1 MATRK
6 RQSTRGMT
14 WVRVLTQ
21 RDLDELRTL
30 LTKGEEKRTEWEY
43 KLYRDNVIISVP
55 VIPWNPDTKKPDP
68 SLRYMTKFLRVVP
81 APGGPF
87 QLEYMRHTGQW
98 LSMFGVMGDIK
109 TIAKFIDEDPYYG
122 KYNPFE

>member
-1 MATRK
+1 MATKK

-21 RDLDELRTL
+21 RDLDELQTL
-30 LTKGEEKRTEWEY
+30 LAKGDEKRAEWQY
-43 KLYRDNVIISVP
+43 KLYRDNIIISVP
-55 VIPWNPDTKKPDP
+55 VIPWNPKTKKPDP
-68 SLRYMTKFLRVVP
+68 SMRYMTKHLRVVP

-98 LSMFGVMGDIK
+98 CPMFEASGDISA
-109 TIAKFIDEDPYYG
+109 IAKFIDEDPFGICKTYD
-122 KYNPFE
+122 